1 MLFYESGISGLVELI
16 KLDKRFAEFLSTLY
30 ALSSKNFE
38 RAVQTAEVNSKI
50 DEQVEQ
56 FLILVSPYFTLKSAQ
71 KALEWLV
78 NRYHV
83 HQFNTS
89 AWIMAILPFHE
100 TKIFVRAIQL
110 LDLRSETGQWHWLYK
125 LQGYG
130 VPLPKNTL
138 LNHCVADI
146 GLLQLICSTL
156 EKAIEVHGGKQSVLN
171 TFVAFYCTTVIGMV
185 ENTNQITEEQLA
197 SLLPSLNRGLTSKMP
212 DLISGCYM
220 VVAQLTRKCK
230 LSFKVAEILAS
241 AIIEVTQNL
250 FSVISNLKVFIF
262 SFRKCSL
269 V

>member
-1 MLFYESGISGLVELI
+1 MEELI
-16 KLDKRFAEFLSTLY
+16 KLDKRFADFQNTLY

-83 HQFNTS
+83 HTYS
-89 AWIMAILPFHE
+89 TTAWIMAILPFHE

-110 LDLRSETGQWHWLYK
+110 LDLRNETGQWHWLHK

-130 VPLPKNTL
+130 VPLAKNTL
-138 LNHCVADI
+138 LNHCVVDI

-156 EKAIEVHGGKQSVLN
+156 EKAIEVHGAKQSVLN
-171 TFVAFYCTTVIGMV
+171 TFVAFYCTTVIGMI

-197 SLLPSLNRGLTSKMP
+197 SLLPSLNSGLISKMP

-220 VVAQLTRKCK
+220 VIAQLTRKCK
-230 LSFKVAEILAS
+230 LRHKVAEILAS
-241 AIIEVTQNL
+241 AIVEV
-250 FSVISNLKVFIF
+250 F
-262 SFRKCSL
+262 
-269 V
+269 